1 MEFHLVLDVDGT
13 LVAETD
19 NDTCVPARRP
29 HLGAFLEFVFAEFAS
44 VSVWSNA
51 RPEWILPILAKIR
64 EEHKHPEFA
73 FVRTRTRRRARSQN
87 NEDLKKLKKVFR
99 DGRTRDNT
107 LILDD
112 LPATY
117 HQNYGNAVGIST
129 WLGDPDD
136 RELLDVMENLRRWLP
151 EMAER
156 GTVRHT
162 HKGARLYHRVYEG
175 GMYGSR

>member
-1 MEFHLVLDVDGT
+1 MEFHLILDVDGT
-13 LVAETD
+13 MVAETD
-19 NDTCVPARRP
+19 NDTWVPARRP
-29 HLGAFLEFVFAEFAS
+29 HLGEFLAFAFAEFAS

-51 RPEWILPILAKIR
+51 RAEWILPILEKIR
-64 EEHKHPEFA
+64 EEHGHPAFA
-73 FVRTRTRRRARSQN
+73 FVRTRTRVRARGQHN
-87 NEDLKKLKKVFR
+87 GDLKKLKSVFR

-107 LILDD
+107 LIVDD

-136 RELLDVMENLRRWLP
+136 RELLDLVENLWRWLP
-151 EMAER
+151 EMAAR

-175 GMYGSR
+175 SMYGSR